1 MVKAR
6 KKSAVEEVVEREGL
20 AGLLSDRVS
29 SHRAAS
35 RTSVRR
41 FLSGVTS
48 FSWERKAR
56 VRVFP
61 EGTGEESPLRQILS
75 CLGKADTVPPCILHP
90 ARLPLPWAWSL

>member
-20 AGLLSDRVS
+20 AGLLADRVS

-35 RTSVRR
+35 RTLVRR

-56 VRVFP
+56 VRV
-61 EGTGEESPLRQILS
+61 S
-75 CLGKADTVPPCILHP
+75 
-90 ARLPLPWAWSL
+90 